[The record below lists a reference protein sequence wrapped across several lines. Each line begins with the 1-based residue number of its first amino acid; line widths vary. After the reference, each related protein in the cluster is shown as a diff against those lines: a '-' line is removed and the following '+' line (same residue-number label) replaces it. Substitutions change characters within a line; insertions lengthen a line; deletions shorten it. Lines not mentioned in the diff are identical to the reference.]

1 MKYPSLKI
9 AFSLL
14 FVCLSS
20 QKSAFAEPQAAD
32 LERALS
38 WLPSDTETVFVA
50 KGPFTLPAAF
60 PTHEP
65 VTDKAT
71 DQEVDQWLQCL
82 PIALLDIGKGH
93 LLGQLKGQQVDVAI
107 EGSRHARPP
116 YGLGEQPY
124 EGAAIVIFA
133 PGSQIS
139 PNAVLEKLQSE
150 STRNEEIQGTHV
162 LVFQEKM
169 EEDLWTMYVAFPEK
183 EVAVVATDR
192 GYLEEV
198 LMRRKGGDPHKR
210 ALPGSLPEW
219 RLIDQKAAYFG
230 MRHYDRNQAKS
241 DPSSP
246 FGGKKAAN
254 FPDERA
260 VGFAFSIGTTKPRR
274 VTMTYFSGDL
284 AMTPEQSPFRILATA
299 PEAHNIDSQFR
310 SVGPGVVQV
319 SCSFKTVEGLDFF
332 VFLLEGLMGHAI
344 YL

>member
-1 MKYPSLKI
+1 MKYPGLKI
-9 AFSLL
+9 AFSLI
-14 FVCLSS
+14 FACLSG
-20 QKSAFAEPQAAD
+20 QRSAFAEPQAGD
-32 LERALS
+32 LERARS

-71 DQEVDQWLQCL
+71 DQEVDLWLQCL

-93 LLGQLKGQQVDVAI
+93 LLRQLKGQQVDVAI

-116 YGLGEQPY
+116 AGLGEQPY
-124 EGAAIVIFA
+124 EGAAIVVFD
-133 PGSQIS
+133 PGSQIT
-139 PNAVLEKLQSE
+139 PNTVLESLQGE
-150 STRNEEIQGTHV
+150 SIRTEEIQGTHV
-162 LVFQEKM
+162 LVFQETM
-169 EEDLWTMYVAFPEK
+169 EEDLWTTYVAFPEK
-183 EVAVVATDR
+183 DVLVVATNRD
-192 GYLEEV
+192 YLEEV
-198 LMRRKGGDPHKR
+198 LTRRKSGDAQKR
-210 ALPGSLPEW
+210 ALPDSLPEW
-219 RLIDQKAAYFG
+219 RLIDQKARYFG

-260 VGFAFSIGTTKPRR
+260 IGFAFSIGTTNPRR

-310 SVGPGVVQV
+310 SVGAGVVQL

-332 VFLLEGLMGHAI
+332 VFLLEGFMGHAI

>member
-1 MKYPSLKI
+1 MKYLRLKV
-9 AFSLL
+9 AFSLV
-14 FVCLSS
+14 FTCLSS
-20 QKSAFAEPQAAD
+20 YISAFAEPHATD
-32 LERALS
+32 VERVLS
-38 WLPSDTETVFVA
+38 WLPSDTEIVFAA

-82 PIALLDIGKGH
+82 PIALLDTGKGH
-93 LLGQLKGQQVDVAI
+93 LLRQLKGQQVEVAI

-116 YGLGEQPY
+116 SGLGEQPY
-124 EGAAIVIFA
+124 EGAAIVVFG

-139 PNAVLEKLQSE
+139 PNTVLQSLQGE
-150 STRNEEIQGTHV
+150 SIRSEEIQGTHV
-162 LVFQEKM
+162 LVFQETM
-169 EEDLWTMYVAFPEK
+169 EEDLWTTYVAFPEK
-183 EVAVVATDR
+183 DVLVVATNRD
-192 GYLEEV
+192 YLEEV
-198 LMRRKGGDPHKR
+198 LTRRKGGDPQER
-210 ALPGSLPEW
+210 ALPDSLPEW
-219 RLIDQKAAYFG
+219 RLIDQKATYFG
-230 MRHYDRNQAKS
+230 MRHYDRKQAKS

-260 VGFAFSIGTTKPRR
+260 IGFAFSIGTTNPRR

-284 AMTPEQSPFRILATA
+284 SMTPEQSPFRILATA
-299 PEAHNIDSQFR
+299 PEAHHIDSQFR
-310 SVGPGVVQV
+310 SVGPGVAQV

-332 VFLLEGLMGHAI
+332 VFLLEGFMGHAI